1 MSGRLASMA
10 TNDRLV
16 PPQRVHLVRTI
27 RERTGT
33 HAESPVRQKI
43 KEGGAEDIRRTLQK
57 RRKMYEET
65 LEKNKEERLGQYGR
79 FEQMRDVVLTSKRK
93 GE

>member
-1 MSGRLASMA
+1 MA
-10 TNDRLV
+10 TNDRVV
-16 PPQRVHLVRTI
+16 PLQRVHLVRTI
-27 RERTGT
+27 RERTGA
-33 HAESPVRQKI
+33 HAESPVRQNI

-65 LEKNKEERLGQYGR
+65 LEKNKEARLGQYGR
-79 FEQMRDVVLTSKRK
+79 FEKMRDVVLTSKRT